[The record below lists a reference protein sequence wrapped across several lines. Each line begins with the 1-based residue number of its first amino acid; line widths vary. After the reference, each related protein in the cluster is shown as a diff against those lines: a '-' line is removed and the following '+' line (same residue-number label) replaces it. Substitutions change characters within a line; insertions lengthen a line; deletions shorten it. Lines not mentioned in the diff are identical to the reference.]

1 MWGLKRIIFVVRL
14 IAVNDTLFDG
24 SIVGMQASQACS
36 GIFHYSGG
44 KMVRCSVL
52 MYTGKKEGGSRSGS
66 MQRGWRK
73 PKSLLT
79 ILLHVVR
86 PGFDD
91 PSGAVPDSH

>member
-52 MYTGKKEGGSRSGS
+52 MYTGKKEGGGGREVGVCSAAGVS
-66 MQRGWRK
+66 QK
-73 PKSLLT
+73 
-79 ILLHVVR
+79 VC
-86 PGFDD
+86 
-91 PSGAVPDSH
+91 

>member
-44 KMVRCSVL
+44 KMVHCSVL

-86 PGFDD
+86 PRVRRPFWSR
-91 PSGAVPDSH
+91 P

>member
-44 KMVRCSVL
+44 KMVRCS
-52 MYTGKKEGGSRSGS
+52 G
-66 MQRGWRK
+66 
-73 PKSLLT
+73 
-79 ILLHVVR
+79 
-86 PGFDD
+86 
-91 PSGAVPDSH
+91 